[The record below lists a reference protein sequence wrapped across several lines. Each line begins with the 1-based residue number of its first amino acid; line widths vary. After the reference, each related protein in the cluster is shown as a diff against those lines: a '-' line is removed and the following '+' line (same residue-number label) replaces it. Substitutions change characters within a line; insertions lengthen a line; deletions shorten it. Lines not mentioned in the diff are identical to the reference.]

1 MTKSNE
7 TERMEESEETHSS
20 DIRSA
25 SESDHASGSDH
36 TESADEIPT
45 ADAEQG
51 ELEQLEKLKDDLAR
65 ERAAFHNFRMAR
77 AKQAEIEKDRTRSE
91 VIRVILPV
99 LDDFA
104 RIERHSTLDDPFKAV
119 VTKLRSAMEKIGL
132 TAFGNPGDPFNPE
145 LHEALFQNPSPDVQ
159 TETVQ
164 DVIEAGYCLGET
176 VIRAAKVVVQVPN
189 G

>member
-25 SESDHASGSDH
+25 SDSDH

-77 AKQAEIEKDRTRSE
+77 AKQAEIERDRTRSE

-104 RIERHSTLDDPFKAV
+104 RIEKHSTLDDPFKAV